1 MYATSLSWFENLFL
15 YPGKYLFTIFIPI
28 YICSI
33 LVLSFPITGFLF
45 RFHFWKKKDHFS
57 KVGFRSFR
65 SRFLSYCVVVDGA
78 STLSPRGR
86 MFCCLCHR
94 RSSRWPCTMTPTDF
108 HALYLFHHLPW
119 RFPTQLTLQGG
130 HGAGEKVRIGGVP
143 IQPVPIPGPPPVGIS
158 TQQLSTQLYPRPSP
172 VGTSTQQLS
181 IQLVSSSSGQ
191 GGDTI
196 ECDLIWHS
204 HEWGAEFV
212 EWRAKG
218 AHPREAVTDSP

>member
-28 YICSI
+28 YICPI

-45 RFHFWKKKDHFS
+45 RFHFWKKKDHENS

-78 STLSPRGR
+78 STLSLRGR

-143 IQPVPIPGPPPVGIS
+143 IQPVPVPAPLLLASLHNSYRPNCTPAPPPLAPLPNSYRSNWCLLALAKEVIRLNVTWSGIH
-158 TQQLSTQLYPRPSP
+158 
-172 VGTSTQQLS
+172 TSGGR
-181 IQLVSSSSGQ
+181 SS
-191 GGDTI
+191 
-196 ECDLIWHS
+196 
-204 HEWGAEFV
+204 
-212 EWRAKG
+212 
-218 AHPREAVTDSP
+218 